1 MHTVVGFQLV
11 LEAEFLPTAVT
22 FIGLLPSVDALV
34 ALQRALISKAAPAE
48 LALVRVVPC
57 WKGERQTENRVHDH
71 VMMTETF
78 VADART
84 TGV

>member
-1 MHTVVGFQLV
+1 MGFQLV

-22 FIGLLPSVDALV
+22 FIGLLPGVDALV

-57 WKGERQTENRVHDH
+57 WKVERGKQGSLHPQTTRDQRRYDDREKH
-71 VMMTETF
+71 F
-78 VADART
+78 
-84 TGV
+84 

>member
-1 MHTVVGFQLV
+1 MHTVVGLQLV

-22 FIGLLPSVDALV
+22 FIGLLAGVDALV

-57 WKGERQTENRVHDH
+57 
-71 VMMTETF
+71 
-78 VADART
+78 
-84 TGV
+84 